1 MAKYEDILLEDFKKL
16 NAKKEVLVQR
26 LDSAALNLHR
36 VRQIDK
42 YLKEQD
48 WILLKSIFMWKKIR
62 QLVRCDNKAQSRF
75 IKLLA
80 EFYPLNK
87 KISDIRSTLFKYY
100 DNQIEECI
108 RELGMDNVQNLEDLI
123 LKLQAFEEEAK
134 SDGNEYD
141 TDTTRTEE

>member
-1 MAKYEDILLEDFKKL
+1 MAKYEDILLEDFKEL
-16 NAKKEVLVQR
+16 NDKKEVLVQR

-48 WILLKSIFMWKKIR
+48 WILIKSIFMWKKIR

-87 KISDIRSTLFKYY
+87 KLSDIRSTLFKYY

-108 RELGMDNVQNLEDLI
+108 SELGMDNVQNLEDLI
-123 LKLQAFEEEAK
+123 FL
-134 SDGNEYD
+134 SNGYD
-141 TDTTRTEE
+141 TDTIESEE